1 MTFYHLTISL
11 TLILVNILPVL
22 NFINRLLMGR
32 RYDLD
37 WSRGYAF
44 AALIFYHIGM
54 LNLADRGFHYKC

>member
-1 MTFYHLTISL
+1 
-11 TLILVNILPVL
+11 
-22 NFINRLLMGR
+22 MGR